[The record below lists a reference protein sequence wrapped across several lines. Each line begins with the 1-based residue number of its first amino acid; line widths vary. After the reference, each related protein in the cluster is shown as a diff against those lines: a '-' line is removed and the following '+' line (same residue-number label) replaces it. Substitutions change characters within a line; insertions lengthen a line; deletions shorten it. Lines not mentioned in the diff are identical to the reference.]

1 MIEEYRDL
9 MSVVSY
15 ALPLFVIF
23 AVGLAWARYRGATKR
38 HPARH

>member
-1 MIEEYRDL
+1 MIEEYRELLD
-9 MSVVSY
+9 VISY

-23 AVGLAWARYRGATKR
+23 AAGLAWLRHRAATKR